1 MKRARMIGSL
11 CALCFLLMA
20 DATMASTSMGEI
32 TEAAHRTGD
41 KSRQALVSIF
51 GQIVNNP
58 LAAGSNSGGD
68 TIVASV
74 FQVINGALLVVGAIF
89 VSYVLFKRIFQTAN
103 DGSIFGRDKTTFWG
117 PIRLVFGICSLVP
130 TANGWCGAQLLMLWA
145 ASVMGV
151 GIANLGTDGA
161 IAAFDDGKS
170 MVVQPAMPD
179 TVDLARSI
187 FEMNLCLHAINA
199 GLAQAQ
205 AAGALVTSDG
215 FVQITP
221 TDAGYALKNSSYVC
235 GGAEIDK
242 TLIEPASQSTNWFSG
257 TIDTS
262 TVYQAHIQALS
273 KMQSDLNEAAYNFV
287 TKVLDRQLENSV
299 VIPDAQTSIE
309 SAALAY
315 ENLVNK
321 EAGTKQGDIANL
333 AGQLSSSIKDAGW
346 WTLGAWYQTFAQANS
361 KLSNSVSG
369 KAKTFGESYSGDQAY
384 SSLKASVQTAY
395 QAQQASSKNTSALG
409 RVSSTGSADA
419 NSLVSSVFSGPGQR
433 IVHYMANMDAGAEA
447 RGTVNPLIKMKNLGD
462 YTLGAAEGAVGI
474 YVAAK
479 VAQSYTSGFNVA
491 GLATRAVNA
500 VSGVVDAINGAI
512 DAMSPILLLILIPL
526 FVLGAGLSIY
536 LPLVP
541 FIIWFGA
548 ITNWLVIV
556 CEAIVAAP
564 LWAMTHMGD
573 DGDGMGQRTGH
584 GYIFLLNV
592 MIRPILMVAG
602 FFLGGA
608 ILIAGGTI
616 LNEMYG
622 IAVANVQFD
631 SITGVVS
638 VIVFLGVY
646 FMMCLNLVHS
656 CFNLIFVVPD
666 QVINWVGGNAP
677 ATLGR
682 EANDQIKNSLNVFGS
697 KIEQLLPKSP
707 KSDSGK
713 PKPDGNGMKG

>member
-1 MKRARMIGSL
+1 MKRTHIIGLL
-11 CALCFLLMA
+11 CALCYLLMA
-20 DATMASTSMGEI
+20 DAAMASTSMGEI
-32 TEAAHRTGD
+32 AEAAHRTGD

-89 VSYVLFKRIFQTAN
+89 ASYILFKRIFQTAN
-103 DGSIFGRDKTTFWG
+103 DGNVFGRDKTTFWG

-130 TANGWCGAQLLMLWA
+130 TANGWCLSQLLMLWA
-145 ASVMGV
+145 TSVMGI
-151 GIANLGTDGA
+151 GIANLGTDAA

-179 TVDLARSI
+179 TVDLARSV
-187 FEMNLCLHAINA
+187 FEMNLCLHSINA

-205 AAGALVTSDG
+205 AAGALVTPDG
-215 FVQITP
+215 FVQIAP

-242 TLIEPASQSTNWFSG
+242 TLIEPTSQSTNWFSG

-287 TKVLDRQLENSV
+287 TKVLDRQRENSV

-333 AGQLSSSIKDAGW
+333 AEQLSSSIKDAGW

-384 SSLKASVQTAY
+384 SSLKTSVQTAY

-500 VSGVVDAINGAI
+500 VSGAVDAINGAI

-707 KSDSGK
+707 KPDSGK